1 MCFYSILFSLLLAG
15 FRIVI
20 IDLIILWTMI
30 VFFDIV
36 LQNFKT
42 VHCRKIFVGVCFYH
56 FWRFLRVMKLVFVI
70 VISVTSVVFSSITG
84 WFWLPRF
91 VFMIIKNNCDESIFG
106 FNITFQKVDLII
118 YGFYYYFA
126 IITICWFPNEIFWF
140 FLDDVNLICNE
151 TFKLSFPHVNVLR

>member
-1 MCFYSILFSLLLAG
+1 MCFYSILFSLVLAG

-30 VFFDIV
+30 VFFDVV

-42 VHCRKIFVGVCFYH
+42 VHCRKIFIGVCFYH

-70 VISVTSVVFSSITG
+70 VISVTSVIFSSITG
-84 WFWLPRF
+84 WFWLSRF
-91 VFMIIKNNCDESIFG
+91 VFMII
-106 FNITFQKVDLII
+106 NINQKVDLII

-140 FLDDVNLICNE
+140 FLDDVNLTCNE